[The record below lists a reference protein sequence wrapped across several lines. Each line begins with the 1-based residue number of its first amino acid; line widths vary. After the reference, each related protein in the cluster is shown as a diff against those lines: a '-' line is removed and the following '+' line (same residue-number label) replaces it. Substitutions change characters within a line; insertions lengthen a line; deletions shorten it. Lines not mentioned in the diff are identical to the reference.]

1 MNRST
6 TFISNLSPQLNPV
19 VGRIANRLI
28 DKAGNE
34 NLSINKDG
42 WALIE
47 ETLNY
52 AAGAE
57 QQLNT
62 QRNRISYLESLS
74 ITDDLT
80 GLTNRRGLIKHLK
93 LVLSAAKRHGE
104 DGVLAFL
111 DMDGFKSINDTFG
124 HKIGDE
130 VLCRVG
136 QMLNLN
142 TRDSDF
148 TCRLGGD
155 EFVIVLDRCLWEQ
168 GVERLSILK
177 ELINST
183 TINIKGFEL
192 NVGISIGIER
202 IRVNSSLDELLRAA
216 DTAMYINKKRN
227 KLALKTMN

>member
-1 MNRST
+1 MTRQEIFSSSIST
-6 TFISNLSPQLNPV
+6 QLNPV
-19 VGRIANRLI
+19 VGRIAKGLMR
-28 DKAGNE
+28 KAGND
-34 NLSINKDG
+34 SMIIDDDS
-42 WALIE
+42 WSLIE
-47 ETLNY
+47 EMLDY

-57 QQLNT
+57 QQLKE
-62 QRNRISYLESLS
+62 QRNRISHLESLS

-93 LVLSAAKRHGE
+93 NILSGAKRHGE

-130 VLCRVG
+130 VLCRIG
-136 QMLNLN
+136 RILNQN

-155 EFVIVLDRCLWEQ
+155 EFVVVLDRCLWEQ
-168 GVERLSILK
+168 GVERLSNLK
-177 ELINST
+177 ESINATPLI
-183 TINIKGFEL
+183 IQGFEL
-192 NVGISIGIER
+192 NVGISIGIEK
-202 IRVNSSLDELLRAA
+202 ILPDSTLDQLLKAA

-227 KLALKTMN
+227 KLALKAMN